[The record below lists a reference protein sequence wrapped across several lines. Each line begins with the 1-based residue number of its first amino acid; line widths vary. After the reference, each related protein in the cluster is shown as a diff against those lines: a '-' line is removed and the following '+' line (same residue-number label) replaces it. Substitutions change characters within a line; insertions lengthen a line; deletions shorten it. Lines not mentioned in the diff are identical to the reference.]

1 MPIAIFLP
9 SASVSAM
16 YLADWGNGVG
26 VAAGLDWDE
35 EFGGDAVGDEPLEQA
50 DRAASAK
57 SARTPTIRV
66 RRRFFMRPACLRPLP
81 RRMKIAWRLAGDR
94 LAVVVRQRQSARKV
108 ANSSRKTCQAGS
120 VSVNRWLLLP
130 SDTSRESGMS
140 AASSSP

>member
-35 EFGGDAVGDEPLEQA
+35 EFGGDAVVDEPPEQA

-66 RRRFFMRPACLRPLP
+66 RRRFLMSAMLLRAMG
-81 RRMKIAWRLAGDR
+81 RRMEISGRSLGDPVPAQAR
-94 LAVVVRQRQSARKV
+94 VVTASGVGDPD
-108 ANSSRKTCQAGS
+108 SRMVTE
-120 VSVNRWLLLP
+120 RM
-130 SDTSRESGMS
+130 SDFR
-140 AASSSP
+140 